1 MMKKDKIFRILQEN
15 IESHVPKTALKPNW
29 NILQQDKIEVK
40 KERSSIF
47 RVSPAFRIVFSMAIV
62 IALTIYGIGLFNGGI
77 TPTPPTSYTFSTDS
91 EILTVSAVSTA
102 SLVSRNAE
110 QLDSINQA
118 VSMIVNLSEKTV
130 QSIEPY
136 LEMIET
142 IASQNQDILVTTLD
156 SDRAEFASKATII
169 SFDLLGNQV
178 IYTMY
183 YNTLSYE
190 ADKDEKTFEIE
201 GIFIIK
207 LVEYEFVGKKEIDD
221 DGEKLSFKSST
232 DENNYVESV
241 YKVENDESK
250 YTIKVVENGI
260 LVSENKIKIEIEDNE
275 KKIKFEYADGNNSGE
290 YEFEYRFENEKN
302 LLKIKYDTNMDGIEE
317 SGEMVVE
324 VVVDPV
330 SGLTSYQIVVKP
342 SDKDEYTYE
351 HERDL
356 DDEDDEDE
364 DHDEEENEDDEK
376 DDKDKDDKDKDDED
390 EIDEK

>member
-1 MMKKDKIFRILQEN
+1 MMKKNKIFKILQEN
-15 IESHVPKTALKPNW
+15 IESHVPKTAIKPNW
-29 NILQQDKIEVK
+29 NYLQAEKLELK
-40 KERSSIF
+40 KEKSSIF
-47 RVSPAFRIVFSMAIV
+47 RITPAFRIVFSMAIV
-62 IALTIYGIGLFNGGI
+62 IALTIYGIGLFNDGV
-77 TPTPPTSYTFSTDS
+77 TPTPPASYTFSTDS

-142 IASQNQDILVTTLD
+142 ISSQNQDILVTTLD
-156 SDRAEFASKATII
+156 SDRVEYASKATIK
-169 SFDLLGNQV
+169 SFDLLGNLV
-178 IYTMY
+178 IYSMY

-190 ADKDEKTFEIE
+190 TDKDEKTFEIE
-201 GIFIIK
+201 GVFIIK

-232 DENNYVESV
+232 DANNYVESV

-275 KKIKFEYADGNNSGE
+275 KKISFEYDDGNNSGE

-302 LLKIKYDTNMDGIEE
+302 LLKIKYETNMDGIEE
-317 SGEMVVE
+317 SGEMIVE

-330 SGLTSYQIVVKP
+330 SGLTSYQIIVKP
-342 SDKDEYTYE
+342 SDKDEYIYE
-351 HERDL
+351 HDRDL
-356 DDEDDEDE
+356 DDEDDE
-364 DHDEEENEDDEK
+364 EDDE
-376 DDKDKDDKDKDDED
+376 DDKDEDDEDDEDKDDED
-390 EIDEK
+390 ENDEE